1 MAVCGIGVNDADYN
15 VVRYRNY
22 YDENGKRTKLKE
34 WECPFYRR
42 WHNMLTR
49 CYSQSSLKKYPTY
62 TDCTVCDEW
71 LVFSN
76 FKAWMEKQDW
86 EGKHLD
92 KDLLVKDNKEY
103 CPHACLFIDSKL
115 NTFLQMPRRMNGL
128 PDGVSSRST
137 GKYQAQCND
146 PFTGKRVHIGVYG
159 SIEDAHIAWKL
170 AKRNHAIALAEAETD
185 DRIKQALLNRY

>member
-22 YDENGKRTKLKE
+22 YDENGKRIKSKE

-42 WHNMLTR
+42 WQNMLTR
-49 CYSQSSLKKYPTY
+49 CYSPSSLKKYPTY
-62 TDCTVCDEW
+62 TDCIVCDEW

-92 KDLLVKDNKEY
+92 KDLLVKGNKQY
-103 CPHACLFIDSKL
+103 CPSTCVFIDSKI
-115 NTFLQMPRRMNGL
+115 NTFLQMPRRTNGL
-128 PDGVSSRST
+128 PDGVSNHSA
-137 GKYQAQCND
+137 GKYQVHCND
-146 PFTGKRVHIGVYG
+146 PFTGKRIYIGLYD
-159 SIEDAHIAWKL
+159 SIEDAHLAWQ
-170 AKRNHAIALAEAETD
+170 ASKRNHAIALAEAETD